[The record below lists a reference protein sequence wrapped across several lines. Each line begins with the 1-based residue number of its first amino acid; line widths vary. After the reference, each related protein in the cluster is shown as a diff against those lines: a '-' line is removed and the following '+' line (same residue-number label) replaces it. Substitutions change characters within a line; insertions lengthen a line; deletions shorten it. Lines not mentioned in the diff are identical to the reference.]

1 MSWLRLLVAP
11 VLAVALLA
19 ASGPV
24 LAQVPPK
31 APAPAVQAAGG
42 HGIVGNWAAE
52 ALGQTVTA
60 SFTRQ
65 GDMIYG
71 VVVIPDPLSGGSNT
85 YHVAGVIL
93 GDEFA
98 AQHASGHLL
107 KGTLTGPDTA
117 EAVFA
122 PKSGPSLKLHLTRR
136 AGP

>member
-1 MSWLRLLVAP
+1 MAKLGLTAGDIAGEWT
-11 VLAVALLA
+11 
-19 ASGPV
+19 ASV
-24 LAQVPPK
+24 
-31 APAPAVQAAGG
+31 
-42 HGIVGNWAAE
+42 
-52 ALGQTVTA
+52 LGQEVTA

-71 VVVIPDPLSGGSNT
+71 VVVIPDPISGGSNT

-122 PKSGPSLKLHLTRR
+122 PKSGPSLKLRLTRR

>member
-1 MSWLRLLVAP
+1 MSRLGL
-11 VLAVALLA
+11 LAGLLLA
-19 ASGPV
+19 ALSLAAPGPA

-31 APAPAVQAAGG
+31 APVPAARAAGG
-42 HGIVGNWAAE
+42 HDIVGHWAAE

-60 SFTRQ
+60 DFTRQ

-122 PKSGPSLKLHLTRR
+122 PKSGPSLKLRLTRR
-136 AGP
+136 AGS

>member
-1 MSWLRLLVAP
+1 MSRLALLLAP
-11 VLAVALLA
+11 AMAALLLA
-19 ASGPV
+19 APGPV
-24 LAQVPPK
+24 LSQVPPK
-31 APAPAVQAAGG
+31 APAARAAGG
-42 HGIVGNWAAE
+42 HDIVGSWAAE

-122 PKSGPSLKLHLTRR
+122 PKSGPSLKLRLTRR
-136 AGP
+136 AGS